1 MVLLYFI
8 HSYDEK
14 EIPLFL
20 ILSSYLSPNVTYI
33 LHVCESISFI
43 SFDDYKN
50 TATGERFFFLSKTRI
65 SLVLVLRVLEYRIY
79 IFHIS
84 WNAMLLLFFLLD
96 SHATRARTAT
106 YVNVCPS
113 RVVFFSV
120 IIIMEYMTRRLV
132 DFAPFLAHVIYFF
145 FFALYAHIYSYYII
159 RSSSLMGL
167 FSDWESICTKEEE
180 ESTY

>member
-1 MVLLYFI
+1 MIVWRYQ
-8 HSYDEK
+8 DEK
-14 EIPLFL
+14 ESQVTRWSYYTSFILTMRKKSRYSWFFL
-20 ILSSYLSPNVTYI
+20 PIYLRTLRIYYMC
-33 LHVCESISFI
+33 VCESISFI

-145 FFALYAHIYSYYII
+145 FL
-159 RSSSLMGL
+159 R
-167 FSDWESICTKEEE
+167 
-180 ESTY
+180 